1 MNNVD
6 TIIIAGGKSI
16 RMDSI
21 NKFLLPLADRPLIDW
36 VIESSVG
43 KIFISSSLA
52 FDNGSVTSIIDEVA
66 NGGPAVGVWS
76 CLSHTNS
83 EYVLILAADQP
94 FISEYV
100 SDLVNLAT
108 ANPAGAW
115 LQIAGEFQPLASCIK
130 REILENS
137 LKDSKGVNV
146 SMRQLLIG
154 LNLATLEIA
163 QPEIWDIDTWA
174 DYFYAIGHARKEGQM
189 SADWVTAIAQK
200 FQIDES
206 ILDSE
211 EILNLTREVAH
222 NIERKAAPLTT
233 FLLGVLAGRE
243 NLSKAEISKKISEI
257 EKIINDL
264 KKDANE

>member
-1 MNNVD
+1 MKSVD

-21 NKFLLPLADRPLIDW
+21 NKFLLPLADKSLLDW

-43 KIFISSSLA
+43 KIFISSALA
-52 FDNGSVTSIIDEVA
+52 FENSAVTSIIDEVA
-66 NGGPAVGVWS
+66 DGGPAVGVWS
-76 CLSHTNS
+76 CLSHTKN

-108 ANPAGAW
+108 ANPVGAW

-130 REILENS
+130 RKILENS

-146 SMRQLLIG
+146 SMRELLKG
-154 LNLATLEIA
+154 LNLATLEIS
-163 QPEIWDIDTWA
+163 QPGVWDIDTWA
-174 DYFYAIGHARKEGQM
+174 DYFYALGHLTKEGPM
-189 SADWVTAIAQK
+189 SAEWVKVIAQK
-200 FQIDES
+200 FHIDEA

-222 NIERKAAPLTT
+222 NVERKAAPLTT

-243 NLSKAEISKKISEI
+243 NLSKAEISKKVSEI
-257 EKIINDL
+257 ENIIIEL
-264 KKDANE
+264 KKDTNE